1 MSTLHTARQN
11 SAMKIKKLV
20 MAAMFCAIAFAVT
33 FVMRINVMFLTFD
46 AKDAV
51 ITIAGLLFGPVYALA
66 ISLVTA
72 VLEMVTVGDT
82 GFWGFLMDFLS
93 TAVFSVTCS
102 LIYKHKKN
110 IKGAVIG
117 LACAIVSTTVFMILF
132 NIFITP
138 IYMGVERAQVIAL
151 LPSLFAPF
159 NFVKATLNAGLVLV
173 LYKPASTAMKAAR
186 VLPTA
191 AKTDS
196 PDLSP
201 TEKRKK
207 NAKFSFAVTLAGLL
221 VIVLCVVVFFVF
233 MNGKFEAVQKI
244 ETKAEE
250 TEAESISEPE
260 DFTDPESNSES
271 KSAVGIE

>member
-1 MSTLHTARQN
+1 MRQN

-20 MAAMFCAIAFAVT
+20 MAAMFCALAYAVM

-138 IYMGVERAQVIAL
+138 IYMGVDRAQVIAL

-159 NFVKATLNAGLVLV
+159 NLVKSTLNAALVLV

-186 VLPTA
+186 VLPSGKRA
-191 AKTDS
+191 DPIELSEEAKA
-196 PDLSP
+196 
-201 TEKRKK
+201 EKRKK
-207 NAKFSFAVTLAGLL
+207 NLLFSLVVTLVGLL
-221 VIVLCVVVFFVF
+221 IIALCIVVFMVF
-233 MNGKFEAVQKI
+233 MNG
-244 ETKAEE
+244 
-250 TEAESISEPE
+250 
-260 DFTDPESNSES
+260 DFDLIKGS
-271 KSAVGIE
+271 